1 MEETWDSYSDIDGR
15 VDAKWGVFGREGSP
29 GSLHHHPVP
38 CADVAIG
45 DELVVEA
52 ALCACVIGLTDGEE
66 IRCQAAR
73 HHLPSVHKDVCRKQA
88 KREHACGGKMPAH
101 SFSLA
106 AINQDLTNT
115 AKQIRDSWK
124 HICRSSVSP
133 PPPPTPP
140 NPPWIFLF
148 PL

>member
-1 MEETWDSYSDIDGR
+1 M
-15 VDAKWGVFGREGSP
+15 
-29 GSLHHHPVP
+29 
-38 CADVAIG
+38 
-45 DELVVEA
+45 VEA

-124 HICRSSVSP
+124 HICRSTIFFFFFPKPSLDFLVSIVTRFWILQFP
-133 PPPPTPP
+133 ISCHCPTDQIYTSNQCKQDCQQNYSLP
-140 NPPWIFLF
+140 FTLF
-148 PL
+148 FDLVIYDII